1 MNVLLVRFQTITL
14 ETRGRNNVSSTLFQ
28 HRDVNIIK
36 LRLFQPPVFADYLF
50 ERQYRPFYEH
60 YVPYVKEIP
69 LQHIKNPEAV
79 NESCSLKKTVFQ
91 LSKY

>member
-1 MNVLLVRFQTITL
+1 M
-14 ETRGRNNVSSTLFQ
+14 
-28 HRDVNIIK
+28 
-36 LRLFQPPVFADYLF
+36 FADYLF